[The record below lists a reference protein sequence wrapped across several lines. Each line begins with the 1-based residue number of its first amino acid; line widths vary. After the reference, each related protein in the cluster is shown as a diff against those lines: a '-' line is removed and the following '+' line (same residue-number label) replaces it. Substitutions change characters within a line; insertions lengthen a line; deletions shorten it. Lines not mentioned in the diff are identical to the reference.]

1 MTLRVVLVDDHP
13 LFRDGVAGLLRATGH
28 EVVGVGGTGAEAVA
42 LAADLRPDVLVLDLH
57 MPGGGG
63 VEATRRIRA
72 ADPGAR
78 ILVLTMDDADARVV
92 DAVRAGARG
101 YLLKESEPDELLH
114 AVAAVARGEAVFGS
128 ALADRLASWLAA
140 GRAEPFAGFT
150 AREREV
156 LDLVARGLG
165 NAAIAERL
173 GLAPK
178 TVRNLVSAVLVK
190 LQVTDRSAAIVKA
203 REAGLGS

>member
-1 MTLRVVLVDDHP
+1 VIRVVLVDDHP
-13 LFRDGVAGLLRATGH
+13 LFRDGVVGLLRATPDT
-28 EVVGVGGTGAEAVA
+28 EVVGIGGSGTEAVA
-42 LAADLRPDVLVLDLH
+42 LAAELRPDVLVLDLH

-72 ADPGAR
+72 ADPDAR

-101 YLLKESEPDELLH
+101 YLLKESEPEELLH
-114 AVAAVARGEAVFGS
+114 AIAAVARGEAVFGS
-128 ALADRLASWLAA
+128 ALAGRLAGWFAA
-140 GRAEPFAGFT
+140 DRAVPFAGLT

-156 LDLVARGLG
+156 LALVARGLG

-178 TVRNLVSAVLVK
+178 TVRNLVSALLVK

-203 REAGLGS
+203 REAGLG

>member
-1 MTLRVVLVDDHP
+1 MTVRVVLVDDHP

-28 EVVGVGGTGAEAVA
+28 EVVGIGGTGEEAVA

-63 VEATRRIRA
+63 VEATRRVRA
-72 ADPGAR
+72 ADPDAR

-101 YLLKESEPDELLH
+101 YLLKESEPEELV
-114 AVAAVARGEAVFGS
+114 AAIAAVARGEAVFGS
-128 ALADRLASWLAA
+128 ALAGRLADWFTV
-140 GRAEPFAGFT
+140 GRAEPFGGLT
-150 AREREV
+150 ARERDV
-156 LDLVARGLG
+156 LGLVARGLG

-178 TVRNLVSAVLVK
+178 TVRNLVSTVLVK

-203 REAGLGS
+203 REAGLG

>member
-1 MTLRVVLVDDHP
+1 MIRVVLVDDHP
-13 LFRDGVAGLLRATGH
+13 LFRDGVVGLLRATPDT
-28 EVVGVGGTGAEAVA
+28 EVVGIGGSGTEAVA
-42 LAADLRPDVLVLDLH
+42 LAAELRPDVLVLDLH

-72 ADPGAR
+72 ADPDAR

-101 YLLKESEPDELLH
+101 YLLKESEPEELLH
-114 AVAAVARGEAVFGS
+114 AIAAVARGEAVFGS
-128 ALADRLASWLAA
+128 ALAGRLAGWFAA
-140 GRAEPFAGFT
+140 DRAAPFAGLT

-156 LDLVARGLG
+156 LALVARGLG

-178 TVRNLVSAVLVK
+178 TVRNLVSALLVK

-203 REAGLGS
+203 REAGLG

>member
-1 MTLRVVLVDDHP
+1 MIRVVLVDDHP
-13 LFRDGVAGLLRATGH
+13 LFRDGVVGLLRATPDT
-28 EVVGVGGTGAEAVA
+28 EVVGIGGSGTEAVA
-42 LAADLRPDVLVLDLH
+42 LAAELRPDVLVLDLH

-72 ADPGAR
+72 ADPDAR

-101 YLLKESEPDELLH
+101 YLLKESEPEELLH
-114 AVAAVARGEAVFGS
+114 AIAAVARGEAVFGS
-128 ALADRLASWLAA
+128 ALAGRLAGWFAA
-140 GRAEPFAGFT
+140 DRAVPFAGLT

-156 LDLVARGLG
+156 LALVARGLG

-178 TVRNLVSAVLVK
+178 TVRNLVSALLVK

-203 REAGLGS
+203 REAGLG

>member
-1 MTLRVVLVDDHP
+1 VIRVVLVDDHP
-13 LFRDGVAGLLRATGH
+13 LFRDGVVGLLRATPDT
-28 EVVGVGGTGAEAVA
+28 EVVGIGGSGTEAVA
-42 LAADLRPDVLVLDLH
+42 LAAELRPDVLVLDLH

-72 ADPGAR
+72 ADPDAR

-92 DAVRAGARG
+92 AAVRAGARG
-101 YLLKESEPDELLH
+101 YLLKESEPEELLH
-114 AVAAVARGEAVFGS
+114 AIAAVARGEAVFGS
-128 ALADRLASWLAA
+128 ALAGRLAGWFAA
-140 GRAEPFAGFT
+140 DRAAPFAGLT

-156 LDLVARGLG
+156 LALVARGLG

-178 TVRNLVSAVLVK
+178 TVRNLVSALLVK

-203 REAGLGS
+203 REAGLG